1 LRTLSLPLVLVLL
14 LAVPA
19 GPGHAAPAGVTP
31 APTARAARSAA
42 LSTTQPVPG
51 GPITIEAEEIT
62 YDAATNVVTARG
74 RVRVTHALFRLFAD
88 TMTFDLRTQV
98 VTAEG
103 RVRLIDAQGRE
114 LRGTRVVY
122 AILRGEAIIT
132 LAETI
137 VDRVYIRA
145 ERVQGNA
152 VRLTV
157 DEATITTCDPTR
169 PLYRIT
175 ARRVEII
182 PGEELVA
189 RDASIWL
196 GSVRV
201 LTLPTYR
208 MSLRE
213 ARGPRL
219 PGVGSNPT
227 DGLWIDY
234 RYPYRLGD
242 MAGELYGKYG
252 QISGFFLLNTLSYD
266 QPLWRLTLDTGR
278 TQREDP
284 NNVVHA
290 LTTAELAG
298 SVKPWRVPG
307 LPLFLS
313 GRAAAGWFDELDSAV
328 VTTRLDG
335 TITLATETFSF
346 GPSLD
351 AYASASY
358 RFSSYG
364 TGEQRTIIS
373 GALALTYRF
382 DQATTVTARYDLASV
397 QGTTPFLFDAVNS
410 TSTVALTVAHSRPD
424 FRVQAGVSRD
434 FAALPIPETKLS
446 GGVGFRVSPTV
457 FFDVAAVYNLTTEAF
472 EDLDYTVTFQC
483 DCLTVAVRY
492 RQIRQEISLNVIL
505 GVSDRLTFTTPPP

>member
-31 APTARAARSAA
+31 APTARSAA

-51 GPITIEAEEIT
+51 GPITVEADEIA

-132 LAETI
+132 RAETI

-145 ERVQGNA
+145 ERAQGNA

-189 RDASIWL
+189 RDASIWF
-196 GSVRV
+196 GSLRV
-201 LTLPTYR
+201 LTLPVYR
-208 MSLRE
+208 MSLRD

-234 RYPYRLGD
+234 RYPYRLGNV
-242 MAGELYGKYG
+242 AGELYGKYG

-266 QPLWRLTLDTGR
+266 QPAWRLTLDTGR

-284 NNVVHA
+284 DNVVHA

-298 SVKPWRVPG
+298 TVKPWRVPG

-313 GRAAAGWFDELDSAV
+313 GRVAAGWFDELDSAV

-335 TITLATETFSF
+335 TLTLATETFSF
-346 GPSLD
+346 GPNLD
-351 AYASASY
+351 AAASASY
-358 RFSSYG
+358 RFSAYG

-382 DQATTVTARYDLASV
+382 DQATTITARYDLASV
-397 QGTTPFLFDAVNS
+397 QGTTPFFFDVVNS
-410 TSTVALTVAHSRPD
+410 TSTVALTVAHTRPD
-424 FRVQAGVSRD
+424 FRVQAGVSYD

-457 FFDVAAVYNLTTEAF
+457 FFDVAAVYSLTTQAF

>member
-1 LRTLSLPLVLVLL
+1 MRTLSLPLVLVLL

-31 APTARAARSAA
+31 APTARSAA

-51 GPITIEAEEIT
+51 GPITIEADEIA
-62 YDAATNVVTARG
+62 YDAAANVVTARG

-132 LAETI
+132 RAETI

-145 ERVQGNA
+145 ERVQGSA
-152 VRLTV
+152 VRFSA
-157 DEATITTCDPTR
+157 DEATITTCAPTR
-169 PLYRIT
+169 PLYHIT
-175 ARRVEII
+175 ARRVEVI

-201 LTLPTYR
+201 LTLPVYR

-234 RYPYRLGD
+234 RYPYRLGNV
-242 MAGELYGKYG
+242 AGELYGKYG

-266 QPLWRLTLDTGR
+266 QPLWRLTLHTGR

-284 NNVVHA
+284 DNVVHA
-290 LTTAELAG
+290 ITTAELAG
-298 SVKPWRVPG
+298 TVKPWRVPG

-313 GRAAAGWFDELDSAV
+313 GRVAAGWFDELDSAV

-335 TITLATETFSF
+335 TLTLATETFSF
-346 GPSLD
+346 GPNLE
-351 AYASASY
+351 ASASAFS
-358 RFSSYG
+358 RFSAYG
-364 TGEQRTIIS
+364 TGQQRTIIS

-397 QGTTPFLFDAVNS
+397 QGSTPFFFDVVNP
-410 TSTVALTVAHSRPD
+410 TSTVALTVAHTRPD
-424 FRVQAGVSRD
+424 IRVQAGVSYD

-446 GGVGFRVSPTV
+446 GGVGFRVAPTV

>member
-1 LRTLSLPLVLVLL
+1 MRTLSLPLVLVLL

-19 GPGHAAPAGVTP
+19 GPGHAAPAGVIP
-31 APTARAARSAA
+31 APPARSAA

-51 GPITIEAEEIT
+51 GPITIEADEIA

-132 LAETI
+132 RAEAI

-145 ERVQGNA
+145 ERAQGNA

-157 DEATITTCDPTR
+157 DEATLTTCDPTR

-189 RDASIWL
+189 HDASIWF

-201 LTLPTYR
+201 LTVPTYR
-208 MSLRE
+208 MSLRDP
-213 ARGPRL
+213 RGPRL
-219 PGVGSNPT
+219 PGLGSNPT

-234 RYPYRLGD
+234 RYPYRLGNV
-242 MAGELYGKYG
+242 AGELYGKYG

-266 QPLWRLTLDTGR
+266 QPAWRLTLDTGR

-284 NNVVHA
+284 DNVVHA

-298 SVKPWRVPG
+298 TVKPWRIPG

-505 GVSDRLTFTTPPP
+505 GVSDRLTFTPPPP

>member
-1 LRTLSLPLVLVLL
+1 MRTLSLPLVLVLL

-234 RYPYRLGD
+234 RYPYRLGEV
-242 MAGELYGKYG
+242 AGELYGKYG

-434 FAALPIPETKLS
+434 FAVPVTKLS

>member
-98 VTAEG
+98 VT

>member
-1 LRTLSLPLVLVLL
+1 MRTLSLPLVLVLL

-19 GPGHAAPAGVTP
+19 GPGHAAPAGVIP
-31 APTARAARSAA
+31 APPARSAA

-51 GPITIEAEEIT
+51 GPITIEADEIA

-132 LAETI
+132 RAETI

-145 ERVQGNA
+145 ERVQGTA

-157 DEATITTCDPTR
+157 DEATLTTCDPTR

-189 RDASIWL
+189 HDASIWF

-201 LTLPTYR
+201 LTVPTYR
-208 MSLRE
+208 MSLRDP
-213 ARGPRL
+213 RGPRL
-219 PGVGSNPT
+219 PGLGSNPT

-234 RYPYRLGD
+234 RYPYRLGNV
-242 MAGELYGKYG
+242 AGELYGKYG

-266 QPLWRLTLDTGR
+266 QPAWRLTLDTGR

-284 NNVVHA
+284 DNVVHA

-298 SVKPWRVPG
+298 TVKPWRVPG

-335 TITLATETFSF
+335 TLTLSTETFSF
-346 GPSLD
+346 GSNLE
-351 AYASASY
+351 ASASASY
-358 RFSSYG
+358 RFSAYG
-364 TGEQRTIIS
+364 TGEQRTIFS

-397 QGTTPFLFDAVNS
+397 QGSTPFLFDVVNP
-410 TSTVALTVAHSRPD
+410 TSTVTLTVAHTRPD
-424 FRVQAGVSRD
+424 FRMQAGVSHD
-434 FAALPIPETKLS
+434 FAVPETKLS

-457 FFDVAAVYNLTTEAF
+457 FFDVAAVYNLTTQAF

-483 DCLTVAVRY
+483 DCLTLAVRY
-492 RQIRQEISLNVIL
+492 RQVRQEISLNVIL

>member
-1 LRTLSLPLVLVLL
+1 MRTLSLPLVLVLL

-145 ERVQGNA
+145 ERGQGNA

-266 QPLWRLTLDTGR
+266 QPAWRLTLDTGR

-298 SVKPWRVPG
+298 SVKPWRIPG

-434 FAALPIPETKLS
+434 FAVPVTKLS